1 MRAWRGMEK
10 LKENYS
16 QIGFAKFWENKPF
29 PEHLLGHR
37 DSQVTHTGGHD
48 GVTHWRCTYGD
59 EMHVCDSEARGCEEA
74 GMNEGVQ
81 AWVQR

>member
-1 MRAWRGMEK
+1 MEK

-59 EMHVCDSEARGCEEA
+59 AHMEMRCTCVTLKPGA
-74 GMNEGVQ
+74 GKRL
-81 AWVQR
+81 A